1 MGGLKHYIA
10 LPPRKR
16 VVPDTM
22 VSTLARSFPLFLYNK
37 TNLRTV
43 LAFDNSPSFLWSHWY
58 QHYHQSAATAYVS
71 GRPFLCMILMQSMPH
86 LGDEMRIDFLHRFS
100 FFSYF
105 FGGGEGGG
113 KRTNV
118 SAKST
123 FKIRGMTT
131 VSGKSSLDTVQGPV
145 SQNSQNF
152 REHFRVSQLPLY
164 LKNGEDL
171 NRQTSRTF
179 CFLLP

>member
-1 MGGLKHYIA
+1 
-10 LPPRKR
+10 
-16 VVPDTM
+16 M
-22 VSTLARSFPLFLYNK
+22 VSTLVRSFPLFLYNK

-43 LAFDNSPSFLWSHWY
+43 LAFDNSPSFLWSHRY
-58 QHYHQSAATAYVS
+58 QHYHQSAATAYVP

-100 FFSYF
+100 FYYYYF
-105 FGGGEGGG
+105 FFLGGGGEGGE
-113 KRTNV
+113 RTNV

-123 FKIRGMTT
+123 FKIRSMTM

-145 SQNSQNF
+145 SRKSQNF
-152 REHFRVSQLPLY
+152 RAHFRVSQFPLY

-171 NRQTSRTF
+171 NRQTSQTF